1 VNMSVNMSINI
12 KYITIWGCQM
22 RAIYGSAL
30 AVAFM
35 ILTTGCASLV
45 GDETQ
50 PISMDTPKCPGASC
64 RLTNSHGTYFVKSTP
79 DTVVIHKDYDDL
91 MVTCEKDGKS
101 ENSVHKSS
109 ANGATYANIILG
121 GGIGALVDG
130 SSGAGYDY
138 QGYLVNHLNCLNES
152 GQPPVTPVSADT
164 SKSSISPTKTK
175 KVEDRLRELK
185 KLQEDGLISK
195 EEADR
200 KRQKIIE
207 EM

>member
-1 VNMSVNMSINI
+1 
-12 KYITIWGCQM
+12 M
-22 RAIYGSAL
+22 RSRYGSVIAIS
-30 AVAFM
+30 FM
-35 ILTTGCASLV
+35 ILTSGCASLV

-79 DTVVIHKDYDDL
+79 ETVVVHKDFDDL
-91 MVTCEKDGKS
+91 MVTCEKNGKS
-101 ENSVHKSS
+101 ANSVHKSS

-152 GQPPVTPVSADT
+152 GQPAVTPVNTNT
-164 SKSSISPTKTK
+164 SKSSISPTTTE
-175 KVEDRLRELK
+175 KVEDRLRNLK

-195 EEADR
+195 EEADK